1 MASFTDN
8 QVLPYLTQYKDYVPQ
23 LPVQAMVE
31 VGQTLQNR
39 YDQGVQK
46 IQNEIDNVA
55 GIDVI
60 KPLHKQYLQS
70 KLNELGSRLKTVAAG
85 DFSNFQLVN
94 SVGGMIKQISKDPTI
109 QNAAYS
115 TQRIRQEQ
123 GNLET
128 AKKAGKSSVQ
138 NEAFFNKQL
147 NDWLADNDVKSTYN
161 GQYVEYTDIDKKLR
175 DIADK
180 IKEVDNSVE
189 IPYIRDNAGN
199 TIYFDKN
206 GNPTSQDKGQPMID
220 EATLSVKTKGK
231 PAEKILANFYDSL
244 NENDQRQ
251 LRIDSWYHYRGATPD
266 SLKRDIVNNYVD
278 KRKLLSDKASNLA
291 IQVKNPN
298 LSSTKKAQ
306 LQAQI
311 VDTNDTLSGYSLDSL
326 MKSDLEFLSNP
337 NNLEEAKYRIYSQK
351 YLTNLAKDLSYQSI
365 EQSFKDNVYWQSN
378 MKQKEFQLKVLEENN
393 RNLRDNAHN
402 MIELAKLDLDKQK
415 FLHDKGLIDRPTR
428 DVGLATTGEI
438 PSLLS
443 LDTDIKGLDEAKKEL
458 VGKYSSQIFPK
469 LQGKEKID
477 AMNKFIDDNK
487 TNPKPNLTSDERKFL
502 QAYNNLDDD
511 FTTQSNLR
519 NALTDASNRFVE
531 SKQSEGLQK
540 VGNLEV
546 NGNSYSPIEIYNIN
560 NKLKSYLS
568 LTPPSRYGTQDKVL
582 WDYKAQQLLQEFQDL
597 EEGKYLPIAQAF
609 IKDHKVSSPSSPYA
623 MALSAFG
630 PKNNKDKEIVDK
642 LGATDKIASNV
653 ESERQKF
660 ESDFLQKYSPKYQLQ
675 EAALNLDNKVDK
687 TSLDNL
693 LSRKFSEFSD
703 KGALNTERFSQFDPS
718 TINKWLESTK
728 EGLSKKTKAILQK
741 SNEPNKSRVVIFG
754 PSGEEQIVPLND
766 KDIKDFF
773 PYAAKS
779 SPFNNIKAIINT
791 SPGFTTN
798 KDNIRVQG
806 ETDPSG
812 AVNARINGTMLQGL
826 KDTKYANLVRFT
838 VQGDIDNTGNT
849 DTDGYDLIM
858 YVHNPLS
865 GDWIPVQL
873 NKEGYVTESA
883 IIQGLNSI
891 DASTI
896 EQVLKTRK

>member
-458 VGKYSSQIFPK
+458 VG
-469 LQGKEKID
+469 
-477 AMNKFIDDNK
+477 
-487 TNPKPNLTSDERKFL
+487 
-502 QAYNNLDDD
+502 
-511 FTTQSNLR
+511 
-519 NALTDASNRFVE
+519 
-531 SKQSEGLQK
+531 
-540 VGNLEV
+540 
-546 NGNSYSPIEIYNIN
+546 
-560 NKLKSYLS
+560 
-568 LTPPSRYGTQDKVL
+568 
-582 WDYKAQQLLQEFQDL
+582 
-597 EEGKYLPIAQAF
+597 
-609 IKDHKVSSPSSPYA
+609 
-623 MALSAFG
+623 
-630 PKNNKDKEIVDK
+630 
-642 LGATDKIASNV
+642 
-653 ESERQKF
+653 
-660 ESDFLQKYSPKYQLQ
+660 
-675 EAALNLDNKVDK
+675 
-687 TSLDNL
+687 
-693 LSRKFSEFSD
+693 
-703 KGALNTERFSQFDPS
+703 
-718 TINKWLESTK
+718 
-728 EGLSKKTKAILQK
+728 
-741 SNEPNKSRVVIFG
+741 
-754 PSGEEQIVPLND
+754 
-766 KDIKDFF
+766 
-773 PYAAKS
+773 
-779 SPFNNIKAIINT
+779 
-791 SPGFTTN
+791 
-798 KDNIRVQG
+798 
-806 ETDPSG
+806 
-812 AVNARINGTMLQGL
+812 
-826 KDTKYANLVRFT
+826 
-838 VQGDIDNTGNT
+838 
-849 DTDGYDLIM
+849 
-858 YVHNPLS
+858 
-865 GDWIPVQL
+865 
-873 NKEGYVTESA
+873 
-883 IIQGLNSI
+883 
-891 DASTI
+891 
-896 EQVLKTRK
+896 